1 MLTLYRRHLKSC
13 SYSFAKI
20 QTMQLPDLGPRHA
33 RWRDRSEVAG
43 PYVMGGASNLI
54 TEWNAAAG

>member
-1 MLTLYRRHLKSC
+1 
-13 SYSFAKI
+13 
-20 QTMQLPDLGPRHA
+20 MQLPDLGPRHA